1 MGDLLMYEQLKI
13 KSVFRDYT
21 VDFTDDYCG
30 TLKRELREGDFFVID
45 QAIAELHPALVELAG
60 ENCWT
65 VAQGESSKSYH
76 GVIPLFERL
85 IEGGFRKNH
94 RLIAVGG
101 GITQD
106 VAAFIA
112 SLLYRGVEWL
122 FFPTNVLTQCD
133 SCIGSK
139 TSINFKEYK
148 NQLGG
153 FYPPSAVYIDTSFV
167 TTLGEREIASGLGEM
182 LHYFL
187 VSSEADLDLF
197 WEHAPKLRKG
207 EGTLAPLMHRSL
219 AIKKAMIEIDEF
231 DQGPRNV
238 FNYGHSF
245 GHALESATDYAI
257 PHGTAVSYGIDL
269 ANLASVHLGLLP
281 MAERNRI
288 RPACEVVFKGAP
300 LPEVDIERYFSALSK
315 DKKNEGSQLGLILT
329 RGAGD
334 MFKQL
339 CDFDDGIKQVIET
352 YFTRK
357 LYLSDQ

>member
-1 MGDLLMYEQLKI
+1 MSEQLRI
-13 KSVFRDYT
+13 KSVFREYT
-21 VDFTDDYCG
+21 VDFTGDYLA
-30 TLKRELREGDFFVID
+30 TLQSVCREGDFFVVD
-45 QAIAELHPALVELAG
+45 QVIAKLHPKLMELAG
-60 ENCWT
+60 DNAWIVES
-65 VAQGESSKSYH
+65 GEESKSYH

-112 SLLYRGVEWL
+112 SLLYRGVDWI
-122 FFPTNVLTQCD
+122 FVPTNVLTQCD

-139 TSINFKEYK
+139 TSINFRQYK

-153 FYPPSAVYIDTSFV
+153 FYPPAAVYIDTAFV

-187 VSSEADLDLF
+187 VSSEADLELF

-219 AIKKAMIEIDEF
+219 EIKKAMIEIDEF

-269 ANLASVHLGLLP
+269 ANLVSVHVGLLP
-281 MAERNRI
+281 KEERNRI
-288 RPACEVVFKGAP
+288 RPACQVVFDGAP
-300 LPEVDIERYFSALSK
+300 LPQIDLERYFSALRK
-315 DKKNEGSQLGLILT
+315 DKKNVGTQLGLILT
-329 RGAGD
+329 RGIGD

-339 CDFDDGIKQVIET
+339 CDFDDGIKDVIT
-352 YFTRK
+352 CYFGEK
-357 LYLSDQ
+357 LYLKEI

>member
-1 MGDLLMYEQLKI
+1 MSEQLKI
-13 KSVFRDYT
+13 KSVFREYS
-21 VDFTDDYCG
+21 VDFVDDYFA
-30 TLKRELREGDFFVID
+30 TLKQEWRDGDFLVID
-45 QAIAELHPALVELAG
+45 QTISGLHPELKKIAG
-60 ENCWT
+60 ENFWL
-65 VAQGESSKSYH
+65 VDNGEESKSYH
-76 GVIPLFERL
+76 GVIPLFEHL

-94 RLIAVGG
+94 RLIAIGG

-106 VAAFIA
+106 VTAFIA
-112 SLLYRGVEWL
+112 SILYRGVEWL

-139 TSINFKEYK
+139 TSINFKQFK

-153 FYPPSAVYIDTSFV
+153 FYPPSAVYIDTHFA

-187 VSSEADLDLF
+187 VSSEADLALF
-197 WEHAPKLRKG
+197 FQHAPIILEGGKG
-207 EGTLAPLMHRSL
+207 LETLMHRSL
-219 AIKKAMIEIDEF
+219 EIKKAMIELDEF

-245 GHALESATDYAI
+245 GHALESATDYSI

-269 ANLASVHLGLLP
+269 ANLVSVHLGLLP

-288 RPACEVVFKGAP
+288 RPACELVFDGAP
-300 LPEVDIERYFSALSK
+300 LPKVDLERYFSALQK
-315 DKKNEGSQLGLILT
+315 DKKNIGPQLGFILT
-329 RGAGD
+329 RGVGD

-339 CDFDDGIKQVIET
+339 CLLEQGIKNVIQT
-352 YFTRK
+352 YFENQ
-357 LYLSDQ
+357 LYLSDL

>member
-1 MGDLLMYEQLKI
+1 MSDQLKI

-21 VDFTDDYCG
+21 VDFVDDYFA
-30 TLKRELREGDFFVID
+30 TLKQEWRDGDFLVID
-45 QAIAELHPALVELAG
+45 QIISGLHPELEELAG
-60 ENCWT
+60 DNFWL
-65 VAQGESSKSYH
+65 VDNGEDSKSYH

-94 RLIAVGG
+94 RLIAIGG

-112 SLLYRGVEWL
+112 SILYRGVEWL

-139 TSINFKEYK
+139 TSINFKQFK

-153 FYPPSAVYIDTSFV
+153 FYPPSAVYIDTQFA

-187 VSSEADLDLF
+187 VSSDADLALF
-197 WEHAPKLRKG
+197 YKHAPNVRKG
-207 EGTLAPLMHRSL
+207 GEGLETLMHRSL
-219 AIKKAMIEIDEF
+219 EIKKAMIEIDEF

-269 ANLASVHLGLLP
+269 ANLVSVHLGLLP

-288 RPACEVVFKGAP
+288 RPACELVFDGAP
-300 LPEVDIERYFSALSK
+300 LPEIDLERYFSALRK
-315 DKKNEGSQLGLILT
+315 DKKNVGSQLGLILT
-329 RGAGD
+329 RGVGD

-339 CDFDDGIKQVIET
+339 CDFDDSIKEVISSFYT
-352 YFTRK
+352 NQ
-357 LYLSDQ
+357 LYLADQ

>member
-1 MGDLLMYEQLKI
+1 MSEQLKI
-13 KSVFRDYT
+13 KSVFREYS
-21 VDFTDDYCG
+21 VDFVDDYFA
-30 TLKRELREGDFFVID
+30 TLKQEWRDGDFLVID
-45 QAIAELHPALVELAG
+45 QTISGLHPELKKIAG
-60 ENCWT
+60 ENFWL
-65 VAQGESSKSYH
+65 VDNGEDSKSYH
-76 GVIPLFERL
+76 GVIPLFEHL

-94 RLIAVGG
+94 RLIAIGG

-112 SLLYRGVEWL
+112 SILYRGVEWL

-139 TSINFKEYK
+139 TSINFKQFK

-153 FYPPSAVYIDTSFV
+153 FYPPSAVYIDTHFA

-187 VSSEADLDLF
+187 VSSEADLALF
-197 WEHAPKLRKG
+197 FQHAPIILKG
-207 EGTLAPLMHRSL
+207 GKGLETLMHRSL
-219 AIKKAMIEIDEF
+219 EIKKAMIEIDEF

-269 ANLASVHLGLLP
+269 ANLVSVHLDLLP

-288 RPACEVVFKGAP
+288 RPACELVFDGEP
-300 LPEVDIERYFSALSK
+300 LPKIDLERYFNALSK
-315 DKKNEGSQLGLILT
+315 DKKNIGSKLGLILT
-329 RGAGD
+329 RGVGD

-339 CDFDDGIKQVIET
+339 CGFDEGIKQVIQT
-352 YFTRK
+352 YFENK
-357 LYLSDQ
+357 LYLSDH